1 MQLQYE
7 HLAYQ
12 QIAIDSVMG
21 LFRGEPS
28 HHDDDFVLTTTNDD
42 RVIANSMLLSW
53 QSIGENMH
61 AIQESNGLS
70 KSNLA
75 NHHHEFSIEMETG
88 TGKTYVYLKT
98 ILSLNKQ
105 YGWKK
110 FIIVVPSVA
119 IREGVLQSLRS
130 TKSHFAD
137 EFDNVMVNFKGYDAK
152 KSNIIKDFAK
162 NNHVEILV
170 INIQSFEKEQNII
183 NQEREQGKLIELIQS
198 VSPIVIID
206 EPQNMETFGRK
217 NAIAELNP
225 LFILRYSA
233 THKESYHKIYSL
245 NPVQAFEHH
254 LVKQIVV
261 NSVVSKDDNLAF
273 IELKEVINKGG
284 LKAKIIIDKNEIKAI
299 KRKTVEIKTGD
310 DLYEKSN
317 RNPNYQN
324 FIVSGVDM
332 ENQIVQFSN
341 GKSLIKGIS
350 MDYHKDEIM
359 KQQIHATIKEHIR
372 REKTLN
378 PMGIKVL
385 SLFFIDKVENYR
397 ANIQGETGKF
407 YDWFCELY
415 EQETGKSAN
424 GVHDGY
430 FSQDKKGFKDTN
442 GSTNADNDTYELI
455 MKNKERLLSLDE
467 PVRFIFSH
475 SALKEGWD
483 NPNVFQICT
492 LNETSSIMK
501 KRQEIGRG
509 LRLAVNGQGE
519 RIKDDDRQI
528 NILTVIANQSYE
540 QFASEL
546 QQEYVDDCGVVFT
559 KSPVQDS
566 KNERTVTYRYDA
578 FIDPKFIAIWE
589 RIRHKT
595 KYSVDYDSNEL
606 IYKASQKIKT
616 MPAIISPSIKIKKA
630 KFIQSMDD
638 GIKTQEIY
646 SQSTHITK
654 NLPIPDVLKMIQDK
668 TGLTR
673 KSIVDILKKSERI
686 HEIKNNPQRFV
697 DVVSDIINH
706 ELKMLMVD
714 GICYQKLD
722 DVYEQSLFETYQI
735 YANKYTFEVD
745 KDKINRTIYNG
756 YLDLDS
762 MTEKVFATDCQNY
775 EEQIE
780 FYFKLPKKFK
790 IPTPMGNYN
799 PDWAVMSNK
808 NGEQVYFIAETK
820 NTGKSVQGGVIIDKL
835 SADEQLKIACAKALF
850 VDYQKIDYQV
860 VEKVDELSAG
870 VLE

>member
-12 QIAIDSVMG
+12 QTAIDSVMG
-21 LFRGEPS
+21 LFRGELP
-28 HHDDDFVLTTTNDD
+28 HHDDDFTLTATNDD
-42 RVIANSMLLSW
+42 RVIANRMLLSW
-53 QSIGENMH
+53 QDIGENMH
-61 AIQESNGLS
+61 AIQQNNGLS
-70 KSNLA
+70 KSNLV
-75 NHHHEFSIEMETG
+75 NHHYEFSIEMETG

-119 IREGVLQSLRS
+119 IREGVLQTLRS

-137 EFDNVMVNFKGYDAK
+137 EFDNVVFNFKEYDSK
-152 KSNIIKDFAK
+152 KSNIIRDFAK
-162 NNHVEILV
+162 NNHIEILV
-170 INIQSFEKEQNII
+170 INIQSFEKEQNVV
-183 NQEREQGKLIELIQS
+183 NQEREQGRLIELIQA

-206 EPQNMETFGRK
+206 EPQNMETIGRK
-217 NAIAELNP
+217 NAICKLNP
-225 LFILRYSA
+225 LFTLRYSA

-245 NPVQAFEHH
+245 NPVQAFEYH

-261 NSVVSKDDNLAF
+261 NSVVSQDSNLPF
-273 IELKEVINKGG
+273 MELKGVINKGG
-284 LKAKIIIDKNEIKAI
+284 LKAKIMLDSNEKTGL
-299 KRKTVEIKTGD
+299 KRKSATLKTGD

-317 RNPNYQN
+317 RNPNYQG

-332 ENQIVQFSN
+332 ESQIVQFTN
-341 GKSLIKGIS
+341 GKSIIKGVS

-359 KQQIHATIKEHIR
+359 KQQIHATIKEHIK
-372 REKTLN
+372 REKLLN
-378 PMGIKVL
+378 PIGIKVL

-397 ANIQGETGKF
+397 TNVQGETGKF

-415 EQETGKSAN
+415 EQETGQSAN

-442 GSTNADNDTYELI
+442 GTTNADNDTYELI

-492 LNETSSIMK
+492 LNETTSAIK

-509 LRLAVNGQGE
+509 LRLAVNQHGE
-519 RIKDDDRQI
+519 RVKDDDGQI
-528 NILTVIANQSYE
+528 NILTVIPNQSYE
-540 QFASEL
+540 QFANEL

-566 KNERTVTYRYDA
+566 RNERTVTYRYDA

-589 RIRHKT
+589 RIHHKT
-595 KYSVDYDSNEL
+595 KYSVDYDSHEL
-606 IYKASQKIKT
+606 IRKASQKIKS
-616 MPAIISPSIKIKKA
+616 MPTIMPPSIEIKKA
-630 KFIQSMDD
+630 KLIQSIDN
-638 GIKTQEIY
+638 GVETQAIY
-646 SQSTHITK
+646 SQSSYIK
-654 NLPIPDVLKMIQDK
+654 NNLPIPDILKMIQDK

-673 KSIVDILKKSERI
+673 KTIADILKQSRRI
-686 HEIKNNPQRFV
+686 DDIKNNPQRFV
-697 DVVSDIINH
+697 DVVSEMINN
-706 ELKMLMVD
+706 ELKILMVD
-714 GICYQKLD
+714 GIRYQRLD
-722 DVYEQSLFETYQI
+722 DGYEQSLFETYLI
-735 YANKYTFEVD
+735 YADKYTFEVD

-762 MTEKVFATDCQNY
+762 ITEKTFATDCQNY
-775 EEQIE
+775 DEQIG

-799 PDWAVMSNK
+799 PDWAVISNK

-820 NTGKSVQGGVIIDKL
+820 NTGQSAQGGVVVDKL
-835 SADEQLKIACAKALF
+835 SVDEQLKIACAKALF
-850 VDYQKIDYQV
+850 ADCAEIDYKV
-860 VEKVDELSAG
+860 VEKVDELNK
-870 VLE
+870 